1 MTMTNSIP
9 DREWEPLTEQ
19 VQDWRTAEL
28 KVDPQARLVQ
38 NIVLCGAVSRNGH
51 RYTTEALQAAVTLY
65 NHKPVFLDHAP
76 NTAKPYERSTRD
88 LVGTIQNARYDA
100 ERICGDIQV
109 LDTEA
114 GRTFL
119 ALLAA
124 EPSPVGMSHVVLA
137 QRGSQSQLVEKI
149 HDVVSVDAVVF
160 PATTRGWRESA
171 DAVWPGSWEAVVEQI
186 DALLPNHLRKLDPTN
201 PQSVRRVAV
210 FGTSVIVEQCSSDDR
225 PGLCQELSWSY
236 GPQGVMLGNE
246 LRVIDP
252 ESITLRE
259 SIAASCDQLRQAREE
274 IQALRSRLEQQQES
288 QQIDSLLAAADL
300 PAFALTEAFR
310 QELASTTDLARRR
323 HLIDERQRLIQRAA
337 RPAVASRVRRAT
349 PSTID
354 LDFIRT
360 VRGVRSGV
368 LCGQA

>member
-1 MTMTNSIP
+1 
-9 DREWEPLTEQ
+9 
-19 VQDWRTAEL
+19 
-28 KVDPQARLVQ
+28 
-38 NIVLCGAVSRNGH
+38 
-51 RYTTEALQAAVTLY
+51 
-65 NHKPVFLDHAP
+65 
-76 NTAKPYERSTRD
+76 
-88 LVGTIQNARYDA
+88 
-100 ERICGDIQV
+100 
-109 LDTEA
+109 
-114 GRTFL
+114 
-119 ALLAA
+119 
-124 EPSPVGMSHVVLA
+124 
-137 QRGSQSQLVEKI
+137 
-149 HDVVSVDAVVF
+149 
-160 PATTRGWRESA
+160 
-171 DAVWPGSWEAVVEQI
+171 
-186 DALLPNHLRKLDPTN
+186 
-201 PQSVRRVAV
+201 
-210 FGTSVIVEQCSSDDR
+210 
-225 PGLCQELSWSY
+225 
-236 GPQGVMLGNE
+236 MLGNE